1 MPIKTH
7 KASDYL
13 NTPEEVAAYLNAAI
27 DDMGDDPRLV
37 VTAFR
42 NVAEARNPQ
51 ISIE

>member
-27 DDMGDDPRLV
+27 EDMDGDPRLV
-37 VTAFR
+37 AKACR
-42 NVAEARNPQ
+42 NVVEARNPQ